1 MAPGLEDFPRGF
13 RVPTY
18 RSSGL
23 PHDSHTRLQ
32 SVPYTP
38 QFRPSKKNCLE
49 YVSSSAR
56 ARLRVD
62 KVESSNPN
70 LKAAHAG
77 AGGRAQGETQHL
89 QLRCCRCRRCRVGL
103 FCPFQARFPHSGT
116 LWTSR
121 GKARFASQNSQ
132 FLKSQRRESQTQRAG
147 IRLYA
152 PRLAA
157 CTHRDATLVRT

>member
-1 MAPGLEDFPRGF
+1 MKGWLTTRGRMGSPPPIEKKTIRKPTLSVLYILITTNLARPRRISPEVSGFPRGF

-23 PHDSHTRLQ
+23 PHDSHTTLQ

-56 ARLRVD
+56 ARLRVG

-70 LKAAHAG
+70 LKVAHAG

-89 QLRCCRCRRCRVGL
+89 QPRCRRCRVGL
-103 FCPFQARFPHSGT
+103 FCPFKFQARFPHSGT
-116 LWTSR
+116 L
-121 GKARFASQNSQ
+121 
-132 FLKSQRRESQTQRAG
+132 
-147 IRLYA
+147 
-152 PRLAA
+152 
-157 CTHRDATLVRT
+157 